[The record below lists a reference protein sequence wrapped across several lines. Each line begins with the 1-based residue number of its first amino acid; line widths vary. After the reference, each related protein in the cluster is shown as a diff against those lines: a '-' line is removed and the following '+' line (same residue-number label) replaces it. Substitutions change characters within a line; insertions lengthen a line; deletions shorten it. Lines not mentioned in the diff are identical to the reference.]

1 MAVVSIKNK
10 LRRGNLLV
18 GNDPYIPTDFE
29 SIATVSVGSGGAA
42 NVEFTSIPATF
53 THLQIR
59 GIMRDARAGTVND
72 GWLRFNGDT
81 GSNYAAHKLNG
92 DGASATATGAATKT
106 NTEDLFR
113 FPTDNNTASVFGASI
128 IDIFDYA
135 NTNKYK
141 TVRALSG
148 YDANGSG
155 VIRFSSGLWQS
166 TSAITS
172 IIIDSDGSVNW
183 SQYSHFALYGIKVAS

>member
-1 MAVVSIKNK
+1 MPILGIIASST
-10 LRRGNLLV
+10 LV
-18 GNDPYIPTDFE
+18 AAGDFE

-42 NVEFTSIPATF
+42 NVEFTSIPATY

-72 GWLRFNGDT
+72 GWLRFNSDT

-92 DGASATATGAATKT
+92 DGASVTATGAATKT

-128 IDIFDYA
+128 IDILDYA

-183 SQYSHFALYGIKVAS
+183 SQYTTFALYGIKGA